1 MKENKSELITQSTV
15 MEMGFTKAMIKNL
28 LPKPIKKTKSD
39 LLLCCTYEIMGE
51 RCSSPN
57 NGN

>member
-28 LPKPIKKTKSD
+28 LPEPITKPNPIYHCAAPMKLWEKDIDGGKF
-39 LLLCCTYEIMGE
+39 
-51 RCSSPN
+51 R
-57 NGN
+57 